1 MKHDHAY
8 SKHFKDDISPQDAY
22 AYFHKRPLDS
32 DEFRCH
38 KNCDV
43 PVTLVN
49 VRSSPN
55 KWKVPPYFKYRSGY
69 DGKHANSCPNISKI
83 TKVSKGSTKKKN
95 TQTYRPSSDIIINLS
110 TSNPTFYEEVGTF
123 QQPSSGGKTR
133 RTYKSDFESPVV
145 KQRPTHLSK
154 LSSTINQ
161 FHSHPND
168 IVNFNG
174 TVAPLKTFFQEL
186 RYGNYKLSLDLK
198 VYHGKAFSKKVK
210 NKDGKELLLL
220 EFEQKCQLKN
230 VYFENPAVF
239 IAVDALTDTSQQHR
253 KLLKYCQTGEPFH
266 LYIWGSFFVT
276 SNSKIRVYKKDKSDH
291 KLLGNLYFEDWS
303 E

>member
-1 MKHDHAY
+1 MKHDHAF
-8 SKHFKDDISPQDAY
+8 SKHFKDDISPEKAY
-22 AYFHKRPLDS
+22 AYFHSQPLDS
-32 DEFRCH
+32 DEFRCDQ
-38 KNCDV
+38 NCPV

-49 VRSSPN
+49 VRNTPD

-69 DGKHANSCPNISKI
+69 DDKHSNLCPNISKI
-83 TKVSKGSTKKKN
+83 TKVSKHSTKQQAE
-95 TQTYRPSSDIIINLS
+95 QTYKPSKDIIINLS
-110 TSNPTFYEEVGTF
+110 TSNPTSYEDVGNL
-123 QQPSSGGKTR
+123 QQTSSSGKTR
-133 RTYKSDFESPVV
+133 RTYQSDFESPVV
-145 KQRPTHLSK
+145 KQRPTQLSK
-154 LSSTINQ
+154 LSSTVNQ

-210 NKDGKELLLL
+210 TKDGKELLLL
-220 EFEQKCQLKN
+220 ELDQKCQLEN

-239 IAVDALTDTSQQHR
+239 IAVDVLTDTSQQHR
-253 KLLKYCQTGEPFH
+253 KLLKYYQTGVPFH
-266 LYIWGSFFVT
+266 LYVWGRFFVT
-276 SNSKIRVYKKDKSDH
+276 SNSKIRIYKTDKSDH